1 MVRDLAS
8 VNLSEAGEG
17 IRPRYGGDGTT
28 TINRDGKGLCE
39 NEPTPILHSQ
49 LVDAHVDPPR

>member
-39 NEPTPILHSQ
+39 NEPTPIHVLHS
-49 LVDAHVDPPR
+49 AC